1 MVIVYSVSPSVSHIV
16 LNMLSPRGNMMV
28 FLVNSLNNV
37 WKLLMG
43 LNISFLVEHS
53 PNQVQVPGVYPQQC
67 KNKIL

>member
-1 MVIVYSVSPSVSHIV
+1 
-16 LNMLSPRGNMMV
+16 MMV

-37 WKLLMG
+37 VWKLLLG

-67 KNKIL
+67 KNKIP